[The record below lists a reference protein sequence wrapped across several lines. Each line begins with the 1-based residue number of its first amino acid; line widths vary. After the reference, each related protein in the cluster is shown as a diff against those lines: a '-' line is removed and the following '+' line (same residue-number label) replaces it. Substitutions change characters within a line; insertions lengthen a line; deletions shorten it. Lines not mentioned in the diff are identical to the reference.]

1 MQSRG
6 KEKLMKRKATML
18 LTTMLAVG
26 FAAGQ
31 AMSATVCGVAQNA
44 EGAPVSGIPITVKDA
59 SGKVLGQTTT
69 GSKGEYEIDNLS
81 QGTLDLFLEPG
92 SGVQGGSGV
101 LDMAG
106 ESKQV
111 NWQVSDASGAIA
123 SQGGSCIDPAGALT
137 PAEWAAIGVL
147 GVGAAAGIAA
157 IVWAESGNRGDH
169 EHPAPP
175 PAPVSPAF

>member
-1 MQSRG
+1 
-6 KEKLMKRKATML
+6 MKRTATML
-18 LTTMLAVG
+18 LTTMLAVS

-44 EGAPVSGIPITVKDA
+44 QGAPVSGIPITVKDS
-59 SGKVLGQTTT
+59 SGKILGQTTT

-81 QGTLDLFLEPG
+81 QGTLDLFLDP
-92 SGVQGGSGV
+92 SAGVQGGSGV

-111 NWQVSDASGAIA
+111 NWQVSDASGAVA
-123 SQGGSCIDPAGALT
+123 SQGGSCVDPAGALT

-147 GVGAAAGIAA
+147 GLGVAAGTAA
-157 IVWAESGNRGDH
+157 IVWAETGNRSDH
-169 EHPAPP
+169 RH
-175 PAPVSPAF
+175 PVSPAF

>member
-1 MQSRG
+1 
-6 KEKLMKRKATML
+6 MKRKATML
-18 LTTMLAVG
+18 LTTMLAVS

-44 EGAPVSGIPITVKDA
+44 QGAPVSGISITVKDS
-59 SGKVLGQTTT
+59 SGKVLGQTST
-69 GSKGEYEIDNLS
+69 GGKGEYQIDNLS

-106 ESKQV
+106 ESKMV
-111 NWQVSDASGAIA
+111 NWQVSDASGAVA
-123 SQGGSCIDPAGALT
+123 SQGGTCVDPAGALT

-147 GVGAAAGIAA
+147 GLGVAAGTAA
-157 IVWAESGNRGDH
+157 IVWAETGNRSDH
-169 EHPAPP
+169 NG
-175 PAPVSPAF
+175 PVSPAF